1 MICRPIIRQC
11 AWQHGRGDSGR
22 LAGARCSSVQRILQ
36 THAAAPTGAA
46 TSRGQR
52 RVRSDTVNALGRS
65 SSSSSSK
72 LDGRGGRGGAFQ
84 SICACAIA
92 ALVLV
97 LSPAAP
103 PPAAATAD
111 TGDTFE
117 NVPGRLGAA
126 GADAE
131 RQQPLSRLM
140 AGSNKKAI
148 EGCTRKCVP
157 TCVRGGDGERQG
169 RRPREAPRRRLLG
182 SFAFTA

>member
-1 MICRPIIRQC
+1 MVEET
-11 AWQHGRGDSGR
+11 A
-22 LAGARCSSVQRILQ
+22 
-36 THAAAPTGAA
+36 
-46 TSRGQR
+46 
-52 RVRSDTVNALGRS
+52 
-65 SSSSSSK
+65 
-72 LDGRGGRGGAFQ
+72 
-84 SICACAIA
+84 A

-157 TCVRGGDGERQG
+157 TCVRGGDGAPG
-169 RRPREAPRRRLLG
+169 LGPLSVRREPGGVVFKESYRSRGYCLSECANVCALTVNGQQAAKGGGAAGAAPR
-182 SFAFTA
+182 